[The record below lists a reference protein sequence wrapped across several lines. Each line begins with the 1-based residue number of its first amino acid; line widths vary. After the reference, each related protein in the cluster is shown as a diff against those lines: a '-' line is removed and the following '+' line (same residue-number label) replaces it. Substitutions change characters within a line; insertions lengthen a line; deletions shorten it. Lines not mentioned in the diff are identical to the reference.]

1 MRHAALSL
9 ANLVFLC
16 SFAAAQDPLQLMQ
29 KVAANYKAL
38 PKTTYDFEQVEVREY
53 LGTYHNQT
61 EQRLRIAGSAGKYRQ
76 EQLPPGTLY
85 LFDGQFNWAYNR
97 DRNEYT
103 KISANFAAGL
113 APGLSMFEIAA
124 YRTKSVR
131 LLRQETIELS
141 SGPVVCQVIEVEQES
156 PNDRMQYSP
165 LTYWIDTSRNLVLKM
180 NYKVTIREADRPTP
194 SESIITVSFPKA
206 TVGQGVDEEL
216 FRFTPPADAVQVER
230 LSFGPKSPLVGKDA
244 PDFELK
250 GVDGK
255 AITGESLRGSMVLL
269 QFSQRAD
276 DDALPFLEM
285 TYRSL
290 KGSGLAAI
298 YVLGPRNRPD
308 IGSQA
313 YTVPVAIDPDG
324 SAAKKFGIAS
334 TGAVLID
341 RFGKVVYADTSSRN
355 SLELARAL
363 QKAGVW

>member
-1 MRHAALSL
+1 M
-9 ANLVFLC
+9 
-16 SFAAAQDPLQLMQ
+16 
-29 KVAANYKAL
+29 
-38 PKTTYDFEQVEVREY
+38 TTF
-53 LGTYHNQT
+53 T
-61 EQRLRIAGSAGKYRQ
+61 GS
-76 EQLPPGTLY
+76 
-85 LFDGQFNWAYNR
+85 
-97 DRNEYT
+97 
-103 KISANFAAGL
+103 
-113 APGLSMFEIAA
+113 GLSMFEIAA

-255 AITGESLRGSMVLL
+255 AITGGSLRGSMVLL

-298 YVLGPRNRPD
+298 YVLGPHEVVVPRAADNCCVTVGGEGDRPLGGAAD
-308 IGSQA
+308 GPAGHQLA
-313 YTVPVAIDPDG
+313 ALLAPHAARPGEHPRGPAPVVG
-324 SAAKKFGIAS
+324 
-334 TGAVLID
+334 
-341 RFGKVVYADTSSRN
+341 
-355 SLELARAL
+355 ARA
-363 QKAGVW
+363 AEDCRVAVGREG

>member
-1 MRHAALSL
+1 MRHAALSV

-194 SESIITVSFPKA
+194 SESIKI
-206 TVGQGVDEEL
+206 G
-216 FRFTPPADAVQVER
+216 
-230 LSFGPKSPLVGKDA
+230 
-244 PDFELK
+244 
-250 GVDGK
+250 
-255 AITGESLRGSMVLL
+255 
-269 QFSQRAD
+269 RAH
-276 DDALPFLEM
+276 
-285 TYRSL
+285 
-290 KGSGLAAI
+290 
-298 YVLGPRNRPD
+298 V
-308 IGSQA
+308 
-313 YTVPVAIDPDG
+313 
-324 SAAKKFGIAS
+324 
-334 TGAVLID
+334 
-341 RFGKVVYADTSSRN
+341 
-355 SLELARAL
+355 
-363 QKAGVW
+363 